1 MLKYIEVALSP
12 LEVPQETALCIYI
25 SGCLHRCK
33 DCHYPE
39 LQLPDYGEALSDHYA
54 DILDLY
60 LRQASCVCFLGE
72 GRCGSEEKEEFRQFV
87 ACAKEKG
94 LKTCLYSGRDV
105 DIEPWMHIF
114 DYLKLG
120 SYQPSRGPLS
130 SPSTNQRMFRKEG
143 DVFWDITSLFWQKAS
158 KEGCEKLDGLHC

>member
-12 LEVPQETALCIYI
+12 LEVPQEMALCIYI
-25 SGCLHRCK
+25 SGCPYCCK
-33 DCHYPE
+33 ECHYPE
-39 LQLPDYGEALSDHYA
+39 LQMPDYGEMLSDHYVN
-54 DILDLY
+54 IMELY
-60 LRQASCVCFLGE
+60 LSQATCVCFLGE
-72 GRCGSEEKEEFRQFV
+72 GGCGSEEREEFQRFV
-87 ACAKEKG
+87 TCAKAKG

-143 DVFWDITSLFWQKAS
+143 DVFWDITSLFWQ
-158 KEGCEKLDGLHC
+158 